1 MIVQEFINDLL
12 FTHSDSNFY
21 IIQNETGQKYE
32 DAWDTL
38 PCKYT
43 YSESEELI
51 PKREEEDDVISGQ
64 ETN

>member
-1 MIVQEFINDLL
+1 MIIQEFVNDLVY
-12 FTHSDSNFY
+12 TRSDSGYY

-38 PCKYT
+38 PCGYT

-51 PKREEEDDVISGQ
+51 PKREDNEVYNIS
-64 ETN
+64 

>member
-12 FTHSDSNFY
+12 YTHSDSNFY

-38 PCKYT
+38 PCEYT

-51 PKREEEDDVISGQ
+51 PEGKEE
-64 ETN
+64 

>member
-12 FTHSDSNFY
+12 YTHSDSNFY

-38 PCKYT
+38 PCEYT

-51 PKREEEDDVISGQ
+51 PERKEEDDVSIQ
-64 ETN
+64 

>member
-12 FTHSDSNFY
+12 YTHSDSNFY

-38 PCKYT
+38 PCEYT

-51 PKREEEDDVISGQ
+51 QKREGEDDVSIQ
-64 ETN
+64 

>member
-1 MIVQEFINDLL
+1 MIVQEFINNLL
-12 FTHSDSNFY
+12 YTHSDSNFY

-38 PCKYT
+38 PCVYT

-51 PKREEEDDVISGQ
+51 PKREEGDDVSIQ
-64 ETN
+64 

>member
-1 MIVQEFINDLL
+1 MIVQEQFDNLVY
-12 FTHSDSNFY
+12 THSDSGYF

-38 PCKYT
+38 PCEFT

-51 PKREEEDDVISGQ
+51 PKREDEDDVSIQ
-64 ETN
+64 

>member
-1 MIVQEFINDLL
+1 MIVQEQFNDLL
-12 FTHSDSNFY
+12 YTHSDSNFY

-38 PCKYT
+38 PCGYT

-51 PKREEEDDVISGQ
+51 PERKEEDDVSIQ
-64 ETN
+64 

>member
-1 MIVQEFINDLL
+1 MIVQEQFDNLVY
-12 FTHSDSNFY
+12 THSDSNFY

-38 PCKYT
+38 PCEYT

-51 PKREEEDDVISGQ
+51 PKREGEDDVSIQ
-64 ETN
+64 

>member
-1 MIVQEFINDLL
+1 MILQEFINDLL
-12 FTHSDSNFY
+12 YTHSDSNFY

-38 PCKYT
+38 PCEYT

-51 PKREEEDDVISGQ
+51 PERKEEDDVSIQ
-64 ETN
+64 

>member
-12 FTHSDSNFY
+12 YTHSDSNFY

-32 DAWDTL
+32 DAWDIL

-51 PKREEEDDVISGQ
+51 PKREEEDDVSIQ
-64 ETN
+64 

>member
-12 FTHSDSNFY
+12 YTHSDSNFY

-38 PCKYT
+38 PCGYT

-51 PKREEEDDVISGQ
+51 PKREEEDDVSIQ
-64 ETN
+64 

>member
-1 MIVQEFINDLL
+1 MLRSEEQFDNLVY
-12 FTHSDSNFY
+12 THSDSNFY

-38 PCKYT
+38 PCEYT

-51 PKREEEDDVISGQ
+51 PKREEEDDVSIQ
-64 ETN
+64 

>member
-12 FTHSDSNFY
+12 YTHSDSNFY

-38 PCKYT
+38 PCGYT

-51 PKREEEDDVISGQ
+51 PERKEEDDVSIQ
-64 ETN
+64 

>member
-12 FTHSDSNFY
+12 YTLSDSNFY

-38 PCKYT
+38 PCGYT

-51 PKREEEDDVISGQ
+51 PKMEDNDVYNIS
-64 ETN
+64 

>member
-1 MIVQEFINDLL
+1 MMIVQEQFDNLVY
-12 FTHSDSNFY
+12 THSDSNFY

-38 PCKYT
+38 PCEYT

-51 PKREEEDDVISGQ
+51 PKREEEDDVSIQ
-64 ETN
+64 

>member
-1 MIVQEFINDLL
+1 MIVQEQIDNLI
-12 FTHSDSNFY
+12 FTHSDSGYY

-38 PCKYT
+38 PCEYT

-51 PKREEEDDVISGQ
+51 PKREEEDNVSIQ
-64 ETN
+64 

>member
-1 MIVQEFINDLL
+1 MIVQEQFDNLL
-12 FTHSDSNFY
+12 YTHSDSNFY

-38 PCKYT
+38 PCEYT

-51 PKREEEDDVISGQ
+51 PKREEEEDVSIQ
-64 ETN
+64 

>member
-1 MIVQEFINDLL
+1 MIVQEFVNDLVY
-12 FTHSDSNFY
+12 TRSDSGYY

-38 PCKYT
+38 PCGYT

-51 PKREEEDDVISGQ
+51 PKREDNDVYNIS
-64 ETN
+64 